1 MKRAGNLIGRI
12 AEPENIRLAFWK
24 AAKGKWS
31 RPATRAFA
39 ANLEEEIAR
48 LSAGLADGTLEFGN
62 FRSFRIFD
70 PKERWIHAAAF
81 SERVAHHAILNV
93 CEPVFERAALF
104 DSYAC
109 RKGKGQVAAGER
121 ASGYARR
128 FPWFLKMDVRKYF
141 DSIPHEK
148 LLELLERLFKDR
160 TLLKVFSTI
169 IGSYETSPGRGLPIG
184 SLTSQHF
191 ANHFLSGLDRFA
203 RESLLAPGYV
213 RYMDDFA
220 LWHADKTFLKD
231 ARNRITDWL
240 AEERGLTVKPVP
252 LINRADH
259 GMDFLGLRVFP
270 HTVRLN
276 HRSKIRFLR
285 RLRALESLEQAG
297 DISEAAL
304 QRRATCLV
312 AFTLR
317 ADSLAFRRDVL
328 FPKENNP
335 DGGPTA
341 PTASSAAAVGTTTR
355 GTRAAPTAT
364 TTGPTTTTTTTSGS
378 VWPKLNP
385 ARAPRRPEADPVA
398 VLSAPPCA
406 AWQRQNHPPGAGSP
420 VDAGSKAPGGHL
432 VEHSDSWPP

>member
-39 ANLEEEIAR
+39 ANHEEEIAR
-48 LSAGLADGTLEFGN
+48 LSVGLADGSLEFGN

-81 SERVAHHAILNV
+81 SERVAHHAIMNV

-104 DSYAC
+104 DSFAC
-109 RKGKGQVAAGER
+109 RKGKGQVAAGQR
-121 ASGYARR
+121 ASGYARSY
-128 FPWFLKMDVRKYF
+128 PWFLKMDVRKYF
-141 DSIPHEK
+141 DSIPHAR
-148 LLELLERLFKDR
+148 LLELLERLFKDPK
-160 TLLKVFSTI
+160 LLKLFATI
-169 IGSYETSPGRGLPIG
+169 IGCYEAGPGCGLPIG

-203 RESLLAPGYV
+203 RETLRAPGYV

-220 LWHADKTFLKD
+220 LWHPDKACLKD
-231 ARNRITDWL
+231 ARERVTNWL
-240 AEERGLTVKPVP
+240 AEERGLTVKPEP
-252 LINRADH
+252 LINRTDR

-285 RLRALESLEQAG
+285 RLRSLEAMEQAG
-297 DISEAAL
+297 DISELDL
-304 QRRATCLV
+304 QRSATCLV

-317 ADSLAFRRDVL
+317 ADSLAFRRDAL

-335 DGGPTA
+335 VGGHTA

-364 TTGPTTTTTTTSGS
+364 TTGPTTTTTTSGS
-378 VWPKLNP
+378 AWPKLNP
-385 ARAPRRPEADPVA
+385 VRTNRRPEADPA
-398 VLSAPPCA
+398 AAPP
-406 AWQRQNHPPGAGSP
+406 
-420 VDAGSKAPGGHL
+420 AP
-432 VEHSDSWPP
+432 